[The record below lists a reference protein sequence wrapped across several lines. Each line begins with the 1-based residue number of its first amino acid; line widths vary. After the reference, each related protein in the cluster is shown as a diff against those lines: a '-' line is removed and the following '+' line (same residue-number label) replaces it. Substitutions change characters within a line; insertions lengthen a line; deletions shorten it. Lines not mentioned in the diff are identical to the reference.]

1 VCREKG
7 KPTQIHHINDD
18 PSDNLF
24 ENLAVLC
31 LDCHNETQI
40 KGGFARKLDS
50 DQVVLFR
57 DDWLTRVVRQRTT
70 LAAESNS
77 DESRSEWR
85 LRESSNTIEAFKA
98 NEEYEL
104 LAMHFDVIGNE
115 ELRDKYIN

>member
-1 VCREKG
+1 MCREKG